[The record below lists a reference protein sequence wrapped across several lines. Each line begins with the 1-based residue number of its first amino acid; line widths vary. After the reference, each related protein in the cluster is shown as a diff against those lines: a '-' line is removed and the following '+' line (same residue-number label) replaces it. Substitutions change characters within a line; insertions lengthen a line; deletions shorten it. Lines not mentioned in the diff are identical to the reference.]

1 MKTKKTLI
9 GLGLG
14 QIISLL
20 STLIASIASEIARK
34 GISAPTSQTFLGY
47 VSLAIV
53 YGGIM
58 LYRRSAIKVS
68 IELLFLIST
77 KKKEKLLFLKT
88 FDSLCLIGL

>member
-77 KKKEKLLFLKT
+77 KKKKNFS
-88 FDSLCLIGL
+88 F